1 MQEKIA
7 RIKAGLERTF
17 KERSD
22 EIICSLL
29 AACAGEHVLLLG
41 PPGTA
46 KSQLAR
52 SVCEAVEGSFFYYLM
67 TRFTTPEE
75 VFGPLSLKALQ
86 EDDFRRKTDGYLPT
100 AHVAFLDEI
109 FKSSSSIL
117 NSFLT
122 ILNERKFHNGRE
134 AIDVPLITAF
144 GASNEL
150 PDDEDNLE
158 ALYDRFL
165 LRCVVSPIQEEE
177 NFREMLFED
186 NRPARS
192 SVRLAVD
199 QILAVQDIAR
209 SVSIDDDVQR
219 IILSAR
225 KELAQKDIT
234 VSDRRWKK
242 MVNVLRVATAAAG
255 RNHVDRS
262 MVILLKH
269 MAWDRPEQRE
279 NVRSLLIDLIIS
291 GGEGLEKLAR
301 DVADMHRLL
310 LWETDRPF
318 PYPIRC
324 YDCNE
329 TFDSSRK
336 LVIHEKDNP
345 GHRFFDPHRTSLSLR
360 FMGYDNL
367 LSVLKDEYRWDF
379 VNNPAGKKREYQME
393 YRTLKERYET
403 AEGNLENQ
411 VGQLKRQLDGNV
423 WVSDRDVADIMH
435 RYEAQLRK
443 AGQAGDLMRSI
454 EIMLDRVSDW
464 ESDTECTEGM
474 G

>member
-1 MQEKIA
+1 MQEEIA
-7 RIKAGLERTF
+7 RARSALERTF

-29 AACAGEHVLLLG
+29 ATCAGEHVLFLG

-52 SVCEAVEGSFFYYLM
+52 SVCEAVDGNFFYYLM

-86 EDDFRRKTDGYLPT
+86 EDDFRRKIDGYLPA

-134 AIDVPLITAF
+134 AIDVPLIAAF

-150 PDDEDNLE
+150 PDAEDNLE

-165 LRCVVSPIQEEE
+165 LRCVVSPIQDED

-186 NRPARS
+186 GVQGKGG
-192 SVRLAVD
+192 VRLTVD
-199 QILAVQDIAR
+199 QIREVQSNAQAVG
-209 SVSIDDDVQR
+209 IDDNVQR
-219 IILSAR
+219 IILRAR
-225 KELAQKDIT
+225 KELAQKGIV

-242 MVNVLRVATAAAG
+242 IVNVLRVAAAAAG
-255 RNHVDRS
+255 RSRVDRS
-262 MVILLKH
+262 MAILLKH

-279 NVRSLLIDLIIS
+279 YVRSLLVDLIIS
-291 GGEGLEKLAR
+291 GGESLEKLAR
-301 DVADMHRLL
+301 DAGDLHRLL
-310 LWETDRPF
+310 LRETDRPF
-318 PYPIRC
+318 PYQVRC

-329 TFDSSRK
+329 VLGSSRI
-336 LVIHEKDNP
+336 LATHEKEHP

-360 FMGYDNL
+360 YMGYDHL

-379 VNNPAGKKREYQME
+379 VYNPAGKKREYQME
-393 YRTLKERYET
+393 YRSLKERYET
-403 AEGNLENQ
+403 IAGTMAREM
-411 VGQLKRQLDGNV
+411 GQLTRQLADNV
-423 WVSDRDVADIMH
+423 WVSDRDSSDIL
-435 RYEAQLRK
+435 RQYEAQIRRT
-443 AGQAGDLMRSI
+443 GRIGEVIRSI
-454 EIMLDRVSDW
+454 EIMLDRVSD
-464 ESDTECTEGM
+464 
-474 G
+474 